1 MAVMENLTP
10 PVLIFFFFGL
20 LLLAIACIRWLWGN
34 WKRKVCTKKTI
45 GAVSGFKRVSVY
57 LKQER
62 GGGMPLY
69 RTLVTY
75 SVKGVEY
82 TRPGEKAT
90 PFCNFEEG
98 QKVTVFYN
106 PSKPR
111 LCYILEEGR
120 AILAILT
127 PLAFSIVAMIMAWV
141 LHLVTS

>member
-1 MAVMENLTP
+1 LT
-10 PVLIFFFFGL
+10 
-20 LLLAIACIRWLWGN
+20 ASCIRWLWGN
-34 WKRKVCTKKTI
+34 WKRRVCTKKTI
-45 GAVSGFKRVSVY
+45 GVVSGFKHVSVY
-57 LKQER
+57 LQQKR
-62 GGGMPLY
+62 GGVPLH

-98 QKVTVFYN
+98 QKVTVFYD
-106 PSKPR
+106 PSRPR

-120 AILAILT
+120 AILPILT
-127 PLAFSIVAMIMAWV
+127 PLAFAIVAMIMAWV